1 MPNFYYLSCLDDP
14 SKIQPV
20 VNEQD
25 MTKTVDNPQTNS
37 NPSVQQVTTP
47 PLSNCYGQWSTP
59 KSCNMSAGQCEYHVI
74 WTYSSKTDY
83 IKFTI
88 TTTQTNTW
96 TGIGFSNDHKMVNGH
111 FNKLFDKLIN

>member
-1 MPNFYYLSCLDDP
+1 MSHLDDP

-20 VNEQD
+20 VNEQEV
-25 MTKTVDNPQTNS
+25 TKTIENPPTNS
-37 NPSVQQVTTP
+37 NPPVQQVTTP
-47 PLSNCYGQWSTP
+47 ALSNCYGQWSTP
-59 KSCNMSAGQCEYHVI
+59 KNCNMSAGQCEYHVV

-96 TGIGFSNDHKMVNGH
+96 TGIGFSNDHKMVNTLLSILSRILYYII
-111 FNKLFDKLIN
+111 FSNN